1 MATVSPTG
9 QLAHLDDVPPG
20 WRASFFS
27 WRTWWYHTVWL
38 AAAVAAGAGA
48 WYFILIEHRA
58 VAFTQ
63 AQLELSPYLPALTV
77 AIGMIAISRLRDR
90 VFPGTEGTGIPQ
102 AIAALQLSDDPAR
115 TRVLSLRVALG
126 KLVLMTL
133 GLFAGAT
140 IGREGPT
147 VQLAACCLYVSRHLA
162 RFPRYAVERGLIL
175 AGSAAGIAAAFN
187 APIAG
192 VVFAIEEI
200 GRSFD
205 KRSAGLIVRTVV
217 VASLVCIVPL
227 SDYLFYGEVNV
238 RLQTLG
244 EWLVTPAIGIV
255 AGFLGGCFARA
266 VVGGVPRIARL
277 ARRRPYAVA
286 SSLGLTLGV
295 LGLIT
300 NGATYGGGD
309 EQAHAI
315 LLGGQNL
322 PATYALAKA
331 VASFVSLI
339 SAIPGGLFAP
349 TLSVGAGLGQLA
361 AGYLPWMDRQAVV
374 LLVMGAYFA
383 GVVQSPIT
391 AAVIL
396 FEMTAA
402 RFMLLPLLVAAVLA
416 YESSR
421 VVCPVSLYEA
431 LAGGFL
437 RRHPQLD
444 TSS

>member
-1 MATVSPTG
+1 
-9 QLAHLDDVPPG
+9 
-20 WRASFFS
+20 
-27 WRTWWYHTVWL
+27 
-38 AAAVAAGAGA
+38 
-48 WYFILIEHRA
+48 
-58 VAFTQ
+58 
-63 AQLELSPYLPALTV
+63 
-77 AIGMIAISRLRDR
+77 
-90 VFPGTEGTGIPQ
+90 
-102 AIAALQLSDDPAR
+102 
-115 TRVLSLRVALG
+115 
-126 KLVLMTL
+126 
-133 GLFAGAT
+133 
-140 IGREGPT
+140 
-147 VQLAACCLYVSRHLA
+147 
-162 RFPRYAVERGLIL
+162 
-175 AGSAAGIAAAFN
+175 
-187 APIAG
+187 
-192 VVFAIEEI
+192 
-200 GRSFD
+200 
-205 KRSAGLIVRTVV
+205 
-217 VASLVCIVPL
+217 
-227 SDYLFYGEVNV
+227 
-238 RLQTLG
+238 
-244 EWLVTPAIGIV
+244 
-255 AGFLGGCFARA
+255 
-266 VVGGVPRIARL
+266 
-277 ARRRPYAVA
+277 
-286 SSLGLTLGV
+286 LTLGV

-349 TLSVGAGLGQLA
+349 TLSVGAGLGQLT

-421 VVCPVSLYEA
+421 VICPVSLYEA

-437 RRHPQLD
+437 RRHPQLE
-444 TSS
+444 TSG

>member
-1 MATVSPTG
+1 MATVSPTS
-9 QLAHLDDVPPG
+9 QLAQLDDVPPG

-27 WRTWWYHTVWL
+27 LRTWWCHAVWL
-38 AAAVAAGAGA
+38 VAAIAAGAGA
-48 WYFILIEHRA
+48 WYFIFIEHRA

-77 AIGMIAISRLRDR
+77 AVGMIVISRLRDR

-102 AIAALQLSDDPAR
+102 AIAALHLSDDQAR
-115 TRVLSLRVALG
+115 TQVLSLRIALG

-147 VQLAACCLYVSRHLA
+147 VQLAACCLYVSRRLA

-187 APIAG
+187 TPIAG

-205 KRSAGLIVRTVV
+205 KRSGGLIVRTGA

-227 SDYLFYGEVNV
+227 SDYLFYGELNV
-238 RLQTLG
+238 RLHTVN
-244 EWLVTPAIGIV
+244 EWLVTPAIGVV

-266 VVGGVPRIARL
+266 VASVVPRVARL

-286 SSLGLTLGV
+286 SSLGLALGV
-295 LGLIT
+295 LGLIS

-315 LLGGQNL
+315 LLSGETL

-331 VASFVSLI
+331 TASFVSLI

-349 TLSVGAGLGQLA
+349 TLSVGAGLGQLTA
-361 AGYLPWMDRQAVV
+361 AYLPWMDRQAVV

-421 VVCPVSLYEA
+421 VICPVSLYEQ

-437 RRHPQLD
+437 RRHPQLE
-444 TSS
+444 SSD